1 MTEEAVVKIYATTQ
15 DPDYDSPWHARPPSA
30 STGSGVVVGE
40 DLILTGAHVVANS
53 TFIQVQK
60 SEDPRKAIAE
70 VCSIS
75 HDCDLALLK
84 VQEKDF
90 LKGSTP
96 PKIGGLP
103 SLRDRVS
110 VVGFPIGGDEVSIT
124 EGVVSRVEVQRYSH
138 SQREL
143 LAVTVDAAINK
154 GNSGG
159 PVFKDGEIVGIAFQ
173 KLDDADG
180 IGEMVPAPII
190 KHFLK
195 LAPKFPRVRI
205 PTLGIST
212 QGLENRA
219 QRQKLGMREKETGV
233 LCLTVDYG
241 GSCWEVLQ
249 RHDVILEAD
258 GYPVANNATLHYR
271 DRYRTR
277 FDACLLYTS
286 PSPRD
291 ATLSRMPSSA

>member
-110 VVGFPIGGDEVSIT
+110 VVGFPIG
-124 EGVVSRVEVQRYSH
+124 
-138 SQREL
+138 
-143 LAVTVDAAINK
+143 
-154 GNSGG
+154 
-159 PVFKDGEIVGIAFQ
+159 
-173 KLDDADG
+173 
-180 IGEMVPAPII
+180 
-190 KHFLK
+190 
-195 LAPKFPRVRI
+195 
-205 PTLGIST
+205 
-212 QGLENRA
+212 
-219 QRQKLGMREKETGV
+219 
-233 LCLTVDYG
+233 
-241 GSCWEVLQ
+241 
-249 RHDVILEAD
+249 
-258 GYPVANNATLHYR
+258 
-271 DRYRTR
+271 
-277 FDACLLYTS
+277 
-286 PSPRD
+286 
-291 ATLSRMPSSA
+291 LSLIHI